1 MAKLSWK
8 APTLIQSHAIREART
23 GKDILARARTGSGK
37 TGAYAL
43 SILNAILTDKAA
55 EGDAGEAQVRA
66 LVLVPTKELSKQA
79 VRNINELAQCCAGE
93 ISVVNVSSG
102 EGALKEHRA
111 VLAEKPDIIV
121 GTPTRVLAHVEAKH
135 INLSKTMKQLIIDE
149 ADLVFSY
156 GYGDDLV
163 ALLSKLPKI
172 HQTMLMSATLGSEVE
187 ALKKL
192 VLRRPVVLKLE
203 ASDLPD
209 EAQLSQYTVGCNFK
223 DKFLIS
229 YALLKLQLLRGKTLI
244 FINDVDQCYRLKLFL
259 DHFSI
264 KSAVLNSQL
273 PIQSRQ
279 HIVEQFNKGV
289 FDVVIASDEAMK
301 STTKSMPRKKEK
313 KPKKRKR
320 TADDEYGV
328 SRGVDFVGIKNVL
341 NFDFPVTPQSYVH
354 RVGRYVLALP
364 PVPVARRALPS
375 SFSSSSSS
383 VFVFLF
389 FRSASQR
396 NACTH
401 HSSVRIRASRVPLLC
416 T

>member
-1 MAKLSWK
+1 MSAAEAATGKPGIASTFGELGLDDRLLKAVAALSWK
-8 APTLIQSHAIREART
+8 APTLIQAHAIREART

-43 SILNAILTDKAA
+43 SLLNAILTEKANA
-55 EGDAGEAQVRA
+55 ADGDDADAQVRA

-79 VRNINELAQCCAGE
+79 ARNINELAQCCAGE
-93 ISVVNVSSG
+93 ISVVDISG
-102 EGALKEHRA
+102 GGALKEHRA
-111 VLAEKPDIIV
+111 VLAEKPDIVI
-121 GTPTRVLAHVEAKH
+121 GTPTRILAHIEANH
-135 INLSKTMKQLIIDE
+135 IDFSKTMKQLVIDE

-163 ALLSKLPKI
+163 KLLSKLPKI

-209 EAQLSQYTVGCNFK
+209 EGQLSQYTVGCNHD
-223 DKFLIS
+223 DKFLIT
-229 YALLKLQLLRGKTLI
+229 YALLKLRLLRGKTLI

-264 KSAVLNSQL
+264 NASVLNSQL

-289 FDVVIASDEAMK
+289 FDIVIASDEAVK
-301 STTKSMPRKKEK
+301 STATSK
-313 KPKKRKR
+313 
-320 TADDEYGV
+320 
-328 SRGVDFVGIKNVL
+328 
-341 NFDFPVTPQSYVH
+341 
-354 RVGRYVLALP
+354 
-364 PVPVARRALPS
+364 
-375 SFSSSSSS
+375 
-383 VFVFLF
+383 
-389 FRSASQR
+389 
-396 NACTH
+396 
-401 HSSVRIRASRVPLLC
+401 
-416 T
+416 